1 MPVDVTHF
9 ANHRYNHGFVV
20 HLNTHSLTA
29 IQLVEQNRKQP
40 LKCYLATLR
49 ETDQRKEKG
58 RESSCVFLGRIQ
70 QQEPHGYFSDLLM
83 AIAILAQALRLR

>member
-40 LKCYLATLR
+40 LKCYT
-49 ETDQRKEKG
+49 QRDRSAKKKK
-58 RESSCVFLGRIQ
+58 RESSCVHLGRIQ